1 MKNLCLYS
9 SNFTIGAAS
18 ALITMEKF
26 EFEELD
32 EDTRS
37 FMLEELEH
45 DARSDAIYFSARFS
59 EAGKSAC
66 YDCLREA
73 IQNGN
78 EQTLAAALSRPDFW
92 KPFEVHHRGTKSYPV
107 KIAPINVARIYAQ
120 GEFNVYYLR
129 GLCRR
134 LLAEGETHAEVYRA
148 KKVAVPR
155 TGQTVDPGDLLP
167 LQDVLEDLRS
177 RDEGVSRLG
186 LPRGVLSGLSLR
198 RLRK

>member
-1 MKNLCLYS
+1 M
-9 SNFTIGAAS
+9 
-18 ALITMEKF
+18 ITAEEF

-32 EDTRS
+32 EITRGY
-37 FMLEELEH
+37 MLEELER
-45 DARSDAIYFSARFS
+45 DENNSTIYYSARFS
-59 EAGKSAC
+59 AEGKAVC
-66 YDCLREA
+66 YECLREA
-73 IQNGN
+73 IRNGN
-78 EQTLAAALSRPDFW
+78 EQTLAAALSRPSLW
-92 KPFEVHHRGTKSYPV
+92 EPFEIHHRGAKSYPV
-107 KIAPINVARIYAQ
+107 KITPKNAAIIYAQ

-129 GLCRR
+129 GLCRK

-155 TGQTVDPGDLLP
+155 TGQTVNPGDLLP

-177 RDEGVSRLG
+177 RDEGASRLG